1 LASDSNF
8 QLLITPKTIAV
19 ASFVIGI
26 LGLIEGALPQTEMIA
41 TGGHVP
47 ISSAVLK
54 FLLAGLLFIAVAWQ
68 PGNVRVTRF
77 GLAWVACVLYFLT
90 DSLYLMAHFHLSFF
104 DLAVAYNSYYAYF
117 LLCPLALFVENEFTE
132 RRALQIL
139 FITFGIC
146 FALGMT
152 QFLLQKPILYT
163 DSADGSFSVQSW
175 ITAGELRVFSL
186 FGSALAYGIFCCL
199 IGSLSLAFALGTRA
213 KILAGSVFVASA
225 IGCYTTLTRN
235 CYLQF
240 GFCIICVFLLT
251 RKRLLGLVKYIPIL
265 FLIGALLVAW
275 RGASGAT
282 TDSNVTSNSSL
293 LLRIAEWVYYL
304 TIYSNASLTEKML
317 GLGIIQSPKA
327 SNDALFVVDNEYLA
341 VLVHVG
347 IIGFV
352 LIFTVQWM
360 IWVRVYRRAIQAP
373 SVFTIGTAAFA
384 STLFAAYFYNIA
396 LVPYAIAFMMVTLIR
411 PDRNKWIVRSS
422 LANRL
427 LSAAK

>member
-1 LASDSNF
+1 
-8 QLLITPKTIAV
+8 
-19 ASFVIGI
+19 
-26 LGLIEGALPQTEMIA
+26 
-41 TGGHVP
+41 
-47 ISSAVLK
+47 
-54 FLLAGLLFIAVAWQ
+54 
-68 PGNVRVTRF
+68 
-77 GLAWVACVLYFLT
+77 
-90 DSLYLMAHFHLSFF
+90 
-104 DLAVAYNSYYAYF
+104 
-117 LLCPLALFVENEFTE
+117 
-132 RRALQIL
+132 
-139 FITFGIC
+139 
-146 FALGMT
+146 
-152 QFLLQKPILYT
+152 
-163 DSADGSFSVQSW
+163 
-175 ITAGELRVFSL
+175 
-186 FGSALAYGIFCCL
+186 
-199 IGSLSLAFALGTRA
+199 
-213 KILAGSVFVASA
+213 
-225 IGCYTTLTRN
+225 
-235 CYLQF
+235 
-240 GFCIICVFLLT
+240 
-251 RKRLLGLVKYIPIL
+251 VKYIPIL

-373 SVFTIGTAAFA
+373 SVFTIGTAAFG

-411 PDRNKWIVRSS
+411 VDRNKWIVRSS